1 VACYPFRA
9 IIVRMLK
16 SRETAKTAVAKV
28 ADGVGKP
35 LAGVTFI
42 LSGEFDEH
50 RGKLTAKLE
59 SLGGVSRS
67 NVSKNVTH
75 FVCGDT
81 PGKSKLLKYKK
92 LVIKGCAI
100 KKVGKEWVAD
110 VLEAA
115 GMGIGR
121 TPAPKA

>member
-1 VACYPFRA
+1 
-9 IIVRMLK
+9 MLK
-16 SRETAKTAVAKV
+16 SMETTKTTVTKV

-35 LAGVTFI
+35 LAGVKFI

-67 NVSKNVTH
+67 SMSKNLTH
-75 FVCGDT
+75 FVCGDA
-81 PGKSKLLKYKK
+81 PGKRKLLKYEK
-92 LVIKGCAI
+92 LVVKGCAI